1 MGKDSFI
8 HLLKTQPFKKG
19 RFIGQGKNPFDSEG
33 ICFRQTGFHEFGAN
47 PSLPVLF
54 LDS

>member
-8 HLLKTQPFKKG
+8 DLLETESFKKG
-19 RFIGQGKNPFDSEG
+19 RFIGQGENPFHSKG
-33 ICFRQTGFHEFGAN
+33 ICFRQTGFHELGAY
-47 PSLPVLF
+47 PFLPVLL